1 MPHHLVPRLG
11 SACPHSGIAPW
22 AAAKGH
28 PWPSAAIPASMP
40 GCPLHNACV
49 RPAWLTGR
57 RDQRPARGGLVA
69 DLALPVVRPSDLLE
83 QNLWE
88 QSLRARRPYSRP
100 GSPARTPIPLWERA
114 CSRRRRHSQHHSKLI
129 HRFREQARS
138 HMGLAGVHSIPTR
151 HKKPVGA
158 GLLAKA
164 SAQPTSQQTDLPLSR
179 AGSLPHGVGGCS
191 QHLHTTQK
199 TCGSEPA
206 RDDASTANI
215 TAN

>member
-1 MPHHLVPRLG
+1 MPYHLVPRLG

-28 PWPSAAIPASMP
+28 PWPSAA
-40 GCPLHNACV
+40 
-49 RPAWLTGR
+49 
-57 RDQRPARGGLVA
+57 
-69 DLALPVVRPSDLLE
+69 LPVVRPSNLLE

-138 HMGLAGVHSIPTR
+138 HMGLAGVHSICTR

-164 SAQPTSQQTDLPLSR
+164 SAQPTSQQTDPPLSR
-179 AGSLPHGVGGCS
+179 ASPLPHGVGGCS